1 MDQDSVD
8 RILSATFP
16 LARRGYDRHEVER
29 FLNEIA
35 DWLETG
41 GTDEARADLVGED
54 LDKIGKQVSNILTE
68 AHDAARTMRAEAERE
83 VRQQLLDANRKAEAI
98 RESAE
103 QHATETREEADAVLM
118 KTRSEANAQAD
129 EVQAEADSYAQTT
142 RGDADSYSEKVRS
155 EAEAAVREL
164 RAKTEKAAK
173 ELTDKARAEARRIVD
188 EANGKRVEVEKVI
201 GDLEQR
207 RQSVVDELRRLASD
221 VAGAA
226 GTPPPES
233 KPAAKAKSSNG
244 DGTEKTAERPAA
256 SKAGAAASGEGSSS
270 K

>member
-1 MDQDSVD
+1 VDQDSVD
-8 RILSATFP
+8 RIRSATFP

-83 VRQQLLDANRKAEAI
+83 VRQQLADANRKAEAI
-98 RESAE
+98 REEAD
-103 QHATETREEADAVLM
+103 QYAGETREEADALLM

-129 EVQAEADSYAQTT
+129 EVQAEADGYAETT
-142 RGDADSYSEKVRS
+142 RGEADAYSTKVRGD
-155 EAEAAVREL
+155 AEAAVREL
-164 RAKTEKAAK
+164 RAKTEKATK
-173 ELTDKARAEARRIVD
+173 ELTDKARTEARKIVD
-188 EANGKRVEVEKVI
+188 EANRKRGDIEKVI
-201 GDLEQR
+201 ADLEQR
-207 RQSVVDELRRLASD
+207 RQAVVNELRRLASD

-226 GTPPPES
+226 GEQSPEREPA
-233 KPAAKAKSSNG
+233 KPKSSNG
-244 DGTEKTAERPAA
+244 DGSEKTTERSAV
-256 SKAGAAASGEGSSS
+256 SKAGAAAGEGSNS